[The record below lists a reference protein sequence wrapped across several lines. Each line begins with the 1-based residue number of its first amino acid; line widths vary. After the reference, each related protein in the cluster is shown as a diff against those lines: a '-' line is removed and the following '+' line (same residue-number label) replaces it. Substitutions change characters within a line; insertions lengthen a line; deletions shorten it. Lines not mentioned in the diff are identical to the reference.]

1 MVRPEG
7 NGYTTQYIMEPTG
20 AETRPLRF
28 ETIYFMVA
36 MLIYSWRIHNTLTAY
51 SNHHLCECSDALLF
65 LNAVLLKTICTIV
78 CPKVASNVRY
88 AKYAALTGDILA
100 NTHYDINIPIF
111 LTRKRTLSAYN
122 MPALILYQR
131 IKLRSFSMNTMYSA
145 CDIYLQ

>member
-20 AETRPLRF
+20 AERRPLRF

-36 MLIYSWRIHNTLTAY
+36 MLIYSWHIHNTLTAH
-51 SNHHLCECSDALLF
+51 SNHHLCECSDALSF

-88 AKYAALTGDILA
+88 AKML
-100 NTHYDINIPIF
+100 
-111 LTRKRTLSAYN
+111 LSLETYS
-122 MPALILYQR
+122 LIH
-131 IKLRSFSMNTMYSA
+131 TMRLISLFFEQGNVR
-145 CDIYLQ
+145 YLHTICQL